1 MSIKYFV
8 DNINYHL
15 KSKNRNCN
23 LEVYISKRKKTYA
36 NSIQ

>member
-8 DNINYHL
+8 DNINYRL

-23 LEVYISKRKKTYA
+23 MEVYISKRKKTYT